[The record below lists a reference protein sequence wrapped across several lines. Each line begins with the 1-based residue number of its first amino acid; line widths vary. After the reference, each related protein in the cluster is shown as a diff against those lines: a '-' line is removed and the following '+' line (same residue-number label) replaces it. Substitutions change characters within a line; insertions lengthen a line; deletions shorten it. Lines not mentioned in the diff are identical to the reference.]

1 MKVCFCKRL
10 KLRPKSPTG
19 VAEYGFQA
27 NSLRRDDNQANE
39 TPLNGTSNLP
49 NGVFSQNMQPDDSL
63 SSHGSPPK
71 FYRKHAQTVSTIKS
85 HVALCRVDTQLTT
98 LDSDLSTS
106 GGDSDGSDPEKFL
119 ETV

>member
-10 KLRPKSPTG
+10 KLRPKSPG

-27 NSLRRDDNQANE
+27 NSLRRDDNQAN
-39 TPLNGTSNLP
+39 TSNLP
-49 NGVFSQNMQPDDSL
+49 NGVSSQNMQPDDSL

-85 HVALCRVDTQLTT
+85 HVALRRVDTQLTT